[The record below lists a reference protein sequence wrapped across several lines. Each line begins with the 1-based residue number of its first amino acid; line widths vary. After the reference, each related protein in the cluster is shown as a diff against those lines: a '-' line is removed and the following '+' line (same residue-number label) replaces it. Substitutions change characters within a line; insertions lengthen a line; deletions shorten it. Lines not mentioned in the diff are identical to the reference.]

1 MYISQFLRFGNAIC
15 SFDRDFG
22 PLMKGIGT
30 FVNETGANGS
40 CGNRS
45 DFLKWKAVLKIFVVS
60 EVAFAGRIGR
70 DKKAEK
76 RDFTVPLP
84 LK

>member
-45 DFLKWKAVLKIFVVS
+45 DFLKWKAVLKIFGVS